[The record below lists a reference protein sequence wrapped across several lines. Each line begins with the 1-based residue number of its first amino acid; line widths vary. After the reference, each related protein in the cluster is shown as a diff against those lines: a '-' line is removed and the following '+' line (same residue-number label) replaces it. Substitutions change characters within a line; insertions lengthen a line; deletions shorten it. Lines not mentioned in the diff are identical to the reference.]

1 MHSFSNALLGFQSI
15 SKTGMSVP
23 TVERGPYKAAHLP
36 KTSGKSCPK
45 KLLRAF
51 SSGIKEYGLF
61 TQNLGFF
68 EMLSVPFKT

>member
-23 TVERGPYKAAHLP
+23 TVEWGLYEAAHLP
-36 KTSGKSCPK
+36 KMSGKSCPK

-51 SSGIKEYGLF
+51 SSGIKEDGLF
-61 TQNLGFF
+61 TRNLGYF